1 MNSRRLLIAL
11 TVGALGVT
19 SLAGAGIALADDGVP
34 GPGAHAGFMRGGHGP
49 AEGRG
54 PANATDPG
62 ARQDQMH
69 QAAAT
74 ALGISVDE
82 LEAQLAEGKTV
93 AQIATERGVDLA
105 TVQAAMRSQRPAGAH
120 AGRMAGNGT
129 GDCPY
134 STTN

>member
-1 MNSRRLLIAL
+1 MNSKRLLIAL
-11 TVGALGVT
+11 TVGAIGVT
-19 SLAGAGIALADDGVP
+19 SIAGAGIALADDGTP
-34 GPGAHAGFMRGGHGP
+34 GPGPQVGFMRGGHGP

-54 PANATDPG
+54 PANTTEPG
-62 ARQDQMH
+62 VRQDQMH

-93 AQIATERGVDLA
+93 ARIATERGVDLA
-105 TVQAAMRSQRPAGAH
+105 TVQAAMRDERPAGAH
-120 AGRMAGNGT
+120 AGRMAGNRA